1 MKNKY
6 LLRGLLPIA
15 ALFHGAVSGQSLIHY
30 WNFNNNA
37 SVAAITAPS
46 PAAAL
51 QNGTITAFQNGTADP
66 NTFINLS
73 SATGNGFSTINGRN
87 GDAAGTHLRYNNP
100 IPGNIQFA
108 LPTTGYNNVVV
119 KFTTRR
125 SGSGAGKQKWS
136 YSIDGVTFLPF
147 TYTANNDPEGAVLPV
162 DGDPTLVTLDFSNNF
177 SANNN
182 PNFMLKVEF
191 TAGPGGTVGNNR
203 FDNFTVDATA
213 MSGVDTTPPT
223 VTYLPA
229 NNANNASAT
238 VNPTITFN
246 ENVRLIDN
254 SAITAA
260 NAQNLIELKLN
271 NATGTTVPFTTTFSN
286 NQITII
292 PTAGLLPNQAYYLA
306 LKPNMVEDA
315 SDNAVT
321 TATSSTFTTAGTS
334 ISLDKTLIKV
344 NENAGTLAFK
354 INVANPSNATVNLVV
369 KPAPFSTANSSD
381 FTLANQTIN
390 ITPSTTSVT
399 VNIPILDDNLEEQ
412 QAEYFVVSLE
422 NPAGTTITGDTSS
435 TVYIIDNDKAAPVP
449 SNQISLNYIG
459 SFDPSG
465 NNNSSTEIVVHDPA
479 TQRLF
484 TISSLTDVF
493 DIINFSNPL
502 APTVVS
508 TIDMTLYGG
517 ITSIA
522 VKNGII
528 AVASPNGTNPQGNGS
543 VVFFDINGTFLKQ
556 VQVGVLPD
564 MITFTPDGTK
574 VMTANEGEPND
585 AYTVDPEGSIS
596 IINIPNLTVA
606 GIQALTQSNVT
617 TLSLTTFNGQEAALI
632 ASGGRKV
639 KATST
644 LAQDLEPEYVTI
656 SSDSQKAWVSCQE
669 NNAIIEVNLA
679 TNTLGNIWGLGKK
692 DMSLPGNGFDASDN
706 NGEVLIANWPVKAY
720 YNPDAMASFKVGSTT
735 YLVTAN
741 EGDEKDL
748 GGFSERTTVGA
759 NGYALDSTI
768 FPNASV
774 LKASHNLGR
783 FRVTNVNGNTDG
795 DADFEEINALGAR
808 SFSIFNTDTKQ
819 LVYDSGDRFESYI
832 AANHPLIFNAD
843 NEANGAK
850 NRSRAKGPE
859 PEGVT
864 LGTISG
870 QTFAFITLERTGG
883 VMVYNVTD
891 PNNVTF
897 VDYKHSR
904 STSAFA
910 GDNGPEGI
918 IYIAPENMNN
928 GKGYVIIANEISG
941 TLSMYEVLPSATL
954 GTGEVKP
961 EKATFNIFP
970 NPVNKG
976 NTLYFNRAQSYELY
990 DMSGKL
996 LGKEKNALTIDTSKL
1011 NTGVYL
1017 IKTSEG
1023 EVKRFIVK

>member
-15 ALFHGAVSGQSLIHY
+15 ALFHGAVSGQSTLVHY

-37 SVAAITAPS
+37 SVAAITAPTS
-46 PAAAL
+46 TL
-51 QNGTITAFQNGTADP
+51 LNGSITAVSTGTGSTD
-66 NTFINLS
+66 TFIDFAGGTSQNFNVDNLN
-73 SATGNGFSTINGRN
+73 ARN
-87 GDAAGTHLRYNNP
+87 GDASGTHLRYNYP
-100 IPGNIQFA
+100 INGNVQFN

-119 KFTTRR
+119 KFSTRR
-125 SGSGAGKQKWS
+125 SGSGAGNQNWS
-136 YSIDGVTFLPF
+136 YSLDGTTFVPYQTVTSQD
-147 TYTANNDPEGAVLPV
+147 ANPQLI
-162 DGDPTLVTLDFSNNF
+162 TFDFSNVTGV
-177 SANNN
+177 SNN
-182 PNFMLKVEF
+182 PNFKLKVEF
-191 TAGPGGTVGNNR
+191 AQGGGGAVGNNR
-203 FDNFTVDATA
+203 FDNFTLDAT
-213 MSGVDTTPPT
+213 SVGGTDTTPPT
-223 VTYLPA
+223 VSYLPA
-229 NNANNASAT
+229 NNVNNASTT

-254 SAITAA
+254 SAITSA
-260 NAQNLIELKLN
+260 NAQSLVELRLGN
-271 NATGTTVPFTTTFSN
+271 STGNVVPFTTTFTN
-286 NQITII
+286 NVITVV
-292 PTAGLLPNQAYYLA
+292 PTGGLVPNQAYYLA
-306 LKPNMVEDA
+306 LKPNMVEDT

-321 TATSSTFTTAGTS
+321 TATSSIFTTAGTS
-334 ISLDKTLIKV
+334 ISLDKTLIKI

-354 INVANPSNATVNLVV
+354 INVTNPSNATVNLVA
-369 KPAPFSTANSSD
+369 KPASFNTANSSD
-381 FTLANQTIN
+381 FTFTSQTIN

-399 VNIPILDDNLEEQ
+399 VNIPIIDDTLAEQ
-412 QAEYFVVSLE
+412 QAEYFVLGLE
-422 NPAGTTITGDTSS
+422 NPVGTTITGDTAS

-449 SNQISLNYIG
+449 SNQITLNYIG

-479 TQRLF
+479 TQKLF

-493 DIINFSNPL
+493 DIINFTNPL
-502 APTVVS
+502 APSVINTVN
-508 TIDMTLYGG
+508 MAPYGG

-522 VKNGII
+522 VKNGLV
-528 AVASPNGTNPQGNGS
+528 AVASPNGTNAQQNGS
-543 VVFFDINGTFLKQ
+543 VVFFDINGNFLKQ
-556 VQVGVLPD
+556 VTVGVLPD

-596 IINIPNLTVA
+596 IIDISG
-606 GIQALTQSNVT
+606 GINNLTQSNVT
-617 TLSLTTFNGQEAALI
+617 TLGFTGYNSQEAAFI
-632 ASGGRKV
+632 SSGGRKV
-639 KATST
+639 KSTST
-644 LAQDLEPEYVTI
+644 LAQDLEPEYIAI
-656 SSDSQKAWVSCQE
+656 SPDSQKAWVSCQE
-669 NNAIIEVNLA
+669 NNGIIEVNLSN
-679 TNTLGNIWGLGKK
+679 NTLGNIWGLGKK
-692 DMSLPGNGFDASDN
+692 DMNLPGNGFDASDN
-706 NGEVLIANWPVKAY
+706 NGEILIANWPVKAY
-720 YNPDAMASFKVGSTT
+720 YNPDAMASFKVGNTN

-759 NGYALDSTI
+759 NGYTLDSTI

-795 DADFEEINALGAR
+795 DADFEEIHALGAR
-808 SFSIFNTDTKQ
+808 SFSIFNADTKQ
-819 LVYDSGDRFESYI
+819 IVYDSGDRFERYI

-864 LGTISG
+864 LGTIAG

-904 STSAFA
+904 STSAFG

-918 IYIAPENMNN
+918 TYIPPANMNN
-928 GKGYVIIANEISG
+928 GKGYVVVANEISG
-941 TLSMYEVLPSATL
+941 TLSMYEVIPSSTL
-954 GTGEVKP
+954 STGEVKT
-961 EKATFNIFP
+961 EKASFNIFP

-976 NTLYFNRAQSYELY
+976 NTLYFNRAQGYELY

>member
-1 MKNKY
+1 MD
-6 LLRGLLPIA
+6 
-15 ALFHGAVSGQSLIHY
+15 
-30 WNFNNNA
+30 A
-37 SVAAITAPS
+37 S
-46 PAAAL
+46 
-51 QNGTITAFQNGTADP
+51 
-66 NTFINLS
+66 
-73 SATGNGFSTINGRN
+73 
-87 GDAAGTHLRYNNP
+87 GTHLRYNYP
-100 IPGNIQFA
+100 INGNVQFN

-119 KFTTRR
+119 KFSTRR
-125 SGSGAGKQKWS
+125 SGSGAGNQNWS
-136 YSIDGVTFLPF
+136 YSLDGTTFVPYQTVTSQD
-147 TYTANNDPEGAVLPV
+147 ANPQLI
-162 DGDPTLVTLDFSNNF
+162 TFDFSNVTGV
-177 SANNN
+177 SNN
-182 PNFMLKVEF
+182 PNFKLKVEF
-191 TAGPGGTVGNNR
+191 AQGGGGAVGNNR
-203 FDNFTVDATA
+203 FDNFTVDAT
-213 MSGVDTTPPT
+213 SVGGTDTTPPT
-223 VTYLPA
+223 VAYLPA
-229 NNANNASAT
+229 NNVNNASTT

-254 SAITAA
+254 SAITSA
-260 NAQNLIELKLN
+260 NAQSLVELRLGN
-271 NATGTTVPFTTTFSN
+271 STGNTVPFTTTFAN
-286 NQITII
+286 NVITVI
-292 PTAGLLPNQAYYLA
+292 PTGGLVPNQAYYLA
-306 LKPNMVEDA
+306 LKPNMVEDT

-321 TATSSTFTTAGTS
+321 TATSSIFTTAGTS

-354 INVANPSNATVNLVV
+354 INVTNPSNATANLVV
-369 KPAPFSTANSSD
+369 KPASFNTANSSD
-381 FTLANQTIN
+381 FTFTSQTIN

-399 VNIPILDDNLEEQ
+399 VNIPILDDTLEEQ
-412 QAEYFVVSLE
+412 QAEYFVLSLE
-422 NPAGTTITGDTSS
+422 NPVGTTITGDTTS

-449 SNQISLNYIG
+449 SNQITLNYIG

-479 TQRLF
+479 TQKLF

-502 APTVVS
+502 APSVINTVN
-508 TIDMTLYGG
+508 MAPYGG

-522 VKNGII
+522 VKNGLV
-528 AVASPNGTNPQGNGS
+528 AVASPNGTNAQQNGS
-543 VVFFDINGTFLKQ
+543 VVFFDINGNFLKQ
-556 VQVGVLPD
+556 VTVGVLPD

-596 IINIPNLTVA
+596 IIDISGGINNLS
-606 GIQALTQSNVT
+606 QSNVT
-617 TLSLTTFNGQEAALI
+617 TRGFTGYNSQEAAFI
-632 ASGGRKV
+632 SSGGRKV
-639 KATST
+639 KSTST
-644 LAQDLEPEYVTI
+644 LAQDLEPEYIAI
-656 SSDSQKAWVSCQE
+656 SADSQKAWVSCQE
-669 NNAIIEVNLA
+669 NNGIIEVNLSN
-679 TNTLGNIWGLGKK
+679 NTLGNIWGLGKK
-692 DMSLPGNGFDASDN
+692 DMNLPGNGFDASDN
-706 NGEVLIANWPVKAY
+706 NGEILIANWPVKAY
-720 YNPDAMASFKVGSTT
+720 YNPDAMASFKVGNTN

-759 NGYALDSTI
+759 NGYTLDSTI

-795 DADFEEINALGAR
+795 DADFEEIHALGAR
-808 SFSIFNTDTKQ
+808 SFSIFNADTKQ
-819 LVYDSGDRFESYI
+819 IVYDSGDRFERYI

-864 LGTISG
+864 LGTIAG

-904 STSAFA
+904 STSAFG

-918 IYIAPENMNN
+918 TYIPPANMNN
-928 GKGYVIIANEISG
+928 GKGYVVVANEISG
-941 TLSMYEVLPSATL
+941 TLSMYEVIPSSTL
-954 GTGEVKP
+954 STGEVKT
-961 EKATFNIFP
+961 EKASFNIFP

-976 NTLYFNRAQSYELY
+976 NTLYFNRAQGYELY

>member
-15 ALFHGAVSGQSLIHY
+15 ALFYGSVSGQSTLVHY
-30 WNFNNNA
+30 WNFNNST
-37 SVAAITAPS
+37 SVAAITTPTTS
-46 PAAAL
+46 L
-51 QNGTITAFQNGTADP
+51 LNGSITAVSTGTGSTD
-66 NTFINLS
+66 TFIDFANGVNQNFNIENLN
-73 SATGNGFSTINGRN
+73 ARN
-87 GDAAGTHLRYNNP
+87 GDASGTHLRYNYP
-100 IPGNIQFA
+100 INGNVQFL

-125 SGSGAGKQKWS
+125 SGSGAGNQNWF
-136 YSIDGVTFLPF
+136 YSLDGTTFVPYQTVTSQD
-147 TYTANNDPEGAVLPV
+147 ANPQLI
-162 DGDPTLVTLDFSNNF
+162 TFDFSAVAGV
-177 SANNN
+177 SNN
-182 PNFMLKVEF
+182 PNFKLKVEF
-191 TAGPGGTVGNNR
+191 AQGAGGAVGNNR
-203 FDNFTVDATA
+203 FDNFTVDATPA
-213 MSGVDTTPPT
+213 GSVDTTPPT
-223 VTYLPA
+223 VVYLPA
-229 NNANNASAT
+229 NNINNASTT

-260 NAQNLIELKLN
+260 NAQSLVELRLN
-271 NATGTTVPFTTTFSN
+271 NASGAVVPFTTTFSN
-286 NQITII
+286 NAITVI
-292 PTAGLLPNQAYYLA
+292 PTAGLVPNQAYYLA
-306 LKPNMVEDA
+306 LKPNLVEDT

-321 TATSSTFTTAGTS
+321 ATTSSTFTTAGTS
-334 ISLDKTLIKV
+334 IALEKNLIKV

-354 INVANPSNATVNLVV
+354 INVTNPSNATVNLVV
-369 KPAPFSTANSSD
+369 KPASFNTANSSD

-399 VNIPILDDNLEEQ
+399 VNIPIIDDTLEEQ
-412 QAEYFVVSLE
+412 QAEYFVVGLE
-422 NPAGTTITGDTSS
+422 NPVGATITGDANS
-435 TVYIIDNDKAAPVP
+435 TVYIIDNDKVAPVA
-449 SNQISLNYIG
+449 SNQIQLNYIG

-465 NNNSSTEIVVHDPA
+465 NSTSSTEIVVHDAA

-493 DIINFSNPL
+493 DIINFSNPTT
-502 APTVVS
+502 PTVIQTVN
-508 TIDMTLYGG
+508 MAPYGG

-543 VVFFDINGTFLKQ
+543 VVFFDINGVFLKQ
-556 VQVGVLPD
+556 LNVGVLPD

-596 IINIPNLTVA
+596 IIDVPTLTVA
-606 GIQALTQSNVT
+606 GIQALTQTNVT
-617 TLSLTTFNGQEAALI
+617 TLGFTQFNGMEATLATT
-632 ASGGRKV
+632 GGRKV
-639 KATST
+639 KSTST
-644 LAQDLEPEYVTI
+644 LAQDLEPEYIAI
-656 SSDSQKAWVSCQE
+656 SPDSQKAWVSCQE
-669 NNAIIEVNLA
+669 NNSIIEVNLA
-679 TNTLGNIWGLGKK
+679 TKALTGIWGLGKK

-720 YNPDAMASFKVGSTT
+720 YNPDAMASYKIGNTN

-759 NGYALDSTI
+759 NGYGLDSTI
-768 FPNASV
+768 FPNASI

-795 DADFEEINALGAR
+795 DADFEEIHALGAR

-819 LVYDSGDRFESYI
+819 LVYDSGDQFERHT
-832 AANHPLIFNAD
+832 AAYHPLIFNAD

-850 NRSRAKGPE
+850 SRSRAKGPE

-864 LGTISG
+864 LGIIGT

-904 STSAFA
+904 STSAFG

-918 IYIAPENMNN
+918 TYIPSANMNN
-928 GKGYVIIANEISG
+928 GKGYVIVANEISG
-941 TLSMYEVLPSATL
+941 TLSMYEVALSPTL
-954 GTGEVKP
+954 ATGEVKP
-961 EKATFNIFP
+961 EKTTFNIFP
-970 NPVNKG
+970 NPVKQG
-976 NTLYFNRAQSYELY
+976 ATLYFNRAQGYELF

-996 LGKEKNALTIDTSKL
+996 LGKEKSALTIDTSRL

-1017 IKTSEG
+1017 LKTSEG

>member
-15 ALFHGAVSGQSLIHY
+15 ALFHGALTAQTTLVHY
-30 WNFNNNA
+30 WNFNN
-37 SVAAITAPS
+37 STSLAAITAPTS
-46 PAAAL
+46 SLLNGSITAVSTGTGNTDTYIDFS
-51 QNGTITAFQNGTADP
+51 NGTNQNFNVD
-66 NTFINLS
+66 NLN
-73 SATGNGFSTINGRN
+73 ARN
-87 GDAAGTHLRYNNP
+87 GDASGTHLRYNYP
-100 IPGNIQFA
+100 INGNVQFL

-125 SGSGAGKQKWS
+125 SGSGAGNQNWF
-136 YSIDGVTFLPF
+136 YSLDGTTFVPYQTVTSQD
-147 TYTANNDPEGAVLPV
+147 ANPQLI
-162 DGDPTLVTLDFSNNF
+162 TFDFSAIAGV
-177 SANNN
+177 SNN
-182 PNFMLKVEF
+182 PNFKLKVEF
-191 TAGPGGTVGNNR
+191 SQGSGGAVGNNR
-203 FDNFTVDATA
+203 FDNFTVDATPA
-213 MSGVDTTPPT
+213 GGVDTTPPT
-223 VTYLPA
+223 VAYLPA
-229 NNANNASAT
+229 NNLNNASTT

-254 SAITAA
+254 STITSA
-260 NAQNLIELKLN
+260 NAQSLVELRLN
-271 NATGTTVPFTTTFSN
+271 NATGTVVPFTTTFVN
-286 NQITII
+286 NTITVI
-292 PTAGLLPNQAYYLA
+292 PTAGLVPNQAYYLA
-306 LKPNMVEDA
+306 LKPNLVEDT

-321 TATSSTFTTAGTS
+321 TATSSTFTTAATS
-334 ISLDKTLIKV
+334 IALDKNLIKV

-354 INVANPSNATVNLVV
+354 INVTNPSNATVNLVV
-369 KPAPFSTANSSD
+369 KSASFNTANSSD

-399 VNIPILDDNLEEQ
+399 VNIPIIDDTLEEQ
-412 QAEYFVVSLE
+412 QAEYFVVGLE
-422 NPAGTTITGDTSS
+422 NPVGATITGDANS
-435 TVYIIDNDKAAPVP
+435 TIYIIDNDKAAPVA
-449 SNQISLNYIG
+449 SNQIQLNYIG

-465 NNNSSTEIVVHDPA
+465 NSTSSTEIVVHDAA

-493 DIINFSNPL
+493 DIINFSNPTT
-502 APTVVS
+502 PTVIQTVN
-508 TIDMTLYGG
+508 MAPYGG

-543 VVFFDINGTFLKQ
+543 VVFFDINGVFLKQ
-556 VQVGVLPD
+556 LNVGVLPD

-596 IINIPNLTVA
+596 IIDVPTLTVA
-606 GIQALTQSNVT
+606 GIQALTQTNVT
-617 TLSLTTFNGQEAALI
+617 TLGFTQFNGMETTLAAT
-632 ASGGRKV
+632 GGRKV
-639 KATST
+639 KSTST
-644 LAQDLEPEYVTI
+644 LAQDLEPEYIAI
-656 SSDSQKAWVSCQE
+656 SPDSQKAWVSCQE

-679 TNTLGNIWGLGKK
+679 TKALTGIWGLGKK

-720 YNPDAMASFKVGSTT
+720 YNPDAMASYKIGNTN

-759 NGYALDSTI
+759 NGYTLDSTV
-768 FPNASV
+768 FPNASI

-783 FRVTNVNGNTDG
+783 FRTTSVNGNTDG
-795 DADFEEINALGAR
+795 DAEYEEIHALGAR

-819 LVYDSGDRFESYI
+819 LVFDSGDQFERHV
-832 AANHPLIFNAD
+832 AAYHPLIFNAD

-850 NRSRAKGPE
+850 TRSRAKGPE

-864 LGTISG
+864 LGTING

-904 STSAFA
+904 STSAFG

-918 IYIAPENMNN
+918 TYIPSVNMNN
-928 GKGYVIIANEISG
+928 GKGYVIVANEISG
-941 TLSMYEVLPSATL
+941 TLSMYEVALSPTL
-954 GTGEVKP
+954 STGEVKT

-976 NTLYFNRAQSYELY
+976 NTLYFNRAQGYELY
-990 DMSGKL
+990 DMSGKI
-996 LGKEKNALTIDTSKL
+996 LGKEKSALTIDTSKL

-1023 EVKRFIVK
+1023 EVKRVIVK

>member
-15 ALFHGAVSGQSLIHY
+15 ALFHGAVSGQSTLVHY

-37 SVAAITAPS
+37 SVAAITTPTS
-46 PAAAL
+46 TL
-51 QNGTITAFQNGTADP
+51 LNGSITAISTGTGSTD
-66 NTFINLS
+66 TFIDFAGGTSQNFNVDNLN
-73 SATGNGFSTINGRN
+73 ARN
-87 GDAAGTHLRYNNP
+87 GDASGTHLRYNYP
-100 IPGNIQFA
+100 INGNVQFN

-119 KFTTRR
+119 KFSTRR
-125 SGSGAGKQKWS
+125 SGSGAGNQNWS
-136 YSIDGVTFLPF
+136 YSLDGTTFVPYQTVTSQD
-147 TYTANNDPEGAVLPV
+147 ANPQLI
-162 DGDPTLVTLDFSNNF
+162 TFDFSNVTGV
-177 SANNN
+177 SNN
-182 PNFMLKVEF
+182 PNFKLKVEF
-191 TAGPGGTVGNNR
+191 AQGGGGAVGNNR
-203 FDNFTVDATA
+203 FDNFTLDAT
-213 MSGVDTTPPT
+213 SVGGTDTTPPT
-223 VTYLPA
+223 VAYLPA
-229 NNANNASAT
+229 NNVNNASTT

-254 SAITAA
+254 SAITSA
-260 NAQNLIELKLN
+260 NAQSLVELRLGN
-271 NATGTTVPFTTTFSN
+271 STGNAVPFTTTFAN
-286 NQITII
+286 NVITVV
-292 PTAGLLPNQAYYLA
+292 PTGGLVPNQAYYLA
-306 LKPNMVEDA
+306 LKPNMVEDT

-321 TATSSTFTTAGTS
+321 TATSSIFTTAGTS

-354 INVANPSNATVNLVV
+354 INVTNPSNATANLVV
-369 KPAPFSTANSSD
+369 KPASFNTANSSD
-381 FTLANQTIN
+381 FTFTSQTIN
-390 ITPSTTSVT
+390 ITPSTTTIT
-399 VNIPILDDNLEEQ
+399 VNIPILDDTLEEQ
-412 QAEYFVVSLE
+412 QAEYFVLSLE
-422 NPAGTTITGDTSS
+422 NPVGTTITGDTTS

-449 SNQISLNYIG
+449 SNQITLNYIG

-479 TQRLF
+479 TQKLF

-493 DIINFSNPL
+493 DIINFTNPL
-502 APTVVS
+502 APSVINTVN
-508 TIDMTLYGG
+508 MAPYGG

-522 VKNGII
+522 VKNGLV
-528 AVASPNGTNPQGNGS
+528 AVASPNGTNAQQNGS
-543 VVFFDINGTFLKQ
+543 VVFFDINGNFLKQ
-556 VQVGVLPD
+556 VTVGVLPD

-596 IINIPNLTVA
+596 IIDISG
-606 GIQALTQSNVT
+606 GINNLTQSNVT
-617 TLSLTTFNGQEAALI
+617 TLGFTGYNSQEAAFI
-632 ASGGRKV
+632 SSGGRKV
-639 KATST
+639 KSTST
-644 LAQDLEPEYVTI
+644 LAQDLEPEYIAI
-656 SSDSQKAWVSCQE
+656 SPDSQKAWVSCQE
-669 NNAIIEVNLA
+669 NNGIIEVNLSN
-679 TNTLGNIWGLGKK
+679 NTLGNIWGLGKK

-706 NGEVLIANWPVKAY
+706 NGEILIANWPVKAY
-720 YNPDAMASFKVGSTT
+720 YNPDAMASFKVGNTN

-759 NGYALDSTI
+759 NGYTLDSTI

-795 DADFEEINALGAR
+795 DADFEEIHALGAR
-808 SFSIFNTDTKQ
+808 SFSIFNADTKQ
-819 LVYDSGDRFESYI
+819 IVYDSGDRFERYI

-864 LGTISG
+864 LGTIAG

-904 STSAFA
+904 STSAFG

-918 IYIAPENMNN
+918 TYIPPANMNN
-928 GKGYVIIANEISG
+928 GKGYVVVANEISG
-941 TLSMYEVLPSATL
+941 TLSMYEVIPSSTL
-954 GTGEVKP
+954 STGEVKT
-961 EKATFNIFP
+961 EKASFNIFP

-976 NTLYFNRAQSYELY
+976 NTLYFNRAQGYELY

>member
-1 MKNKY
+1 MRNKY
-6 LLRGLLPIA
+6 LLRSLLPIA
-15 ALFHGAVSGQSLIHY
+15 ALFHGAVSGQTLIHY

-37 SVAAITAPS
+37 SVAAITAPTS
-46 PAAAL
+46 TL
-51 QNGTITAFQNGTADP
+51 LNGSITAVSTGTGNTD
-66 NTFINLS
+66 TFIDFAGGTSQNFNVENLN
-73 SATGNGFSTINGRN
+73 ARN
-87 GDAAGTHLRYNNP
+87 GDPSGTHLRYNYP
-100 IPGNIQFA
+100 INGNVQFN

-125 SGSGAGKQKWS
+125 SGSGAGTQSWS
-136 YSIDGVTFLPF
+136 YSLDGTTFIPYQTVTTLDANPQLVTF
-147 TYTANNDPEGAVLPV
+147 
-162 DGDPTLVTLDFSNNF
+162 DFSTI
-177 SANNN
+177 SGASNN
-182 PNFMLKVEF
+182 PNFKLKVQF
-191 TAGPGGTVGNNR
+191 ATGAGGNVGNNR

-213 MSGVDTTPPT
+213 VGGVDTTPPT

-229 NNANNASAT
+229 NNVNNAST
-238 VNPTITFN
+238 TTNPTITFN
-246 ENVRLIDN
+246 ENVRLLDN

-260 NAQNLIELKLN
+260 NAQNLIELRLS
-271 NATGTTVPFTTTFSN
+271 NATGAVIPFTTTFAN
-286 NQITII
+286 NQITVI
-292 PTAGLLPNQAYYLA
+292 PTGGLVPNQAYYLA
-306 LKPNMVEDA
+306 LKPNMVEDT

-321 TATSSTFTTAGTS
+321 TATSTTFTTAGTS
-334 ISLDKTLIKV
+334 ISLDKTFVKV
-344 NENAGTLAFK
+344 NENSGTLAFK
-354 INVANPSNATVNLVV
+354 INVNNPSNATVNLVV
-369 KPAPFSTANSSD
+369 KPAPFSTANTSD

-390 ITPSTTSVT
+390 ITSATTSVT
-399 VNIPILDDNLEEQ
+399 VNIPIIDDTLEEQ
-412 QAEYFVVSLE
+412 MAEYFVLSLE
-422 NPAGTTITGDTSS
+422 NPVGATISGEALS
-435 TVYIIDNDKAAPVP
+435 TVYIVDNDKAAPVA
-449 SNQISLNYIG
+449 SNQVQLNYIG

-465 NNNSSTEIVVHDPA
+465 NSTSSTEIVVHDPA

-493 DIINFSNPL
+493 DIINFANPL
-502 APTVVS
+502 APTVIS
-508 TIDMTLYGG
+508 TVNMLPYGG

-528 AVASPNGTNPQGNGS
+528 AVASPNGTNAQGNGS

-556 VQVGVLPD
+556 VSVGVLPD
-564 MITFTPDGTK
+564 MITFSLDGTK

-596 IINIPNLTVA
+596 IIDIPSLTVA
-606 GIQALTQSNVT
+606 GIQALTQTNVT
-617 TLSLTTFNGQEAALI
+617 TLGFTQFNGQEATLA
-632 ASGGRKV
+632 ASGVRKV
-639 KATST
+639 KSTST
-644 LAQDLEPEYVTI
+644 LAQDLEPEYIAI
-656 SSDSQKAWVSCQE
+656 SADNQKAWVSCQE
-669 NNAIIEVNLA
+669 NNAVIEVNLA
-679 TNTLGNIWGLGKK
+679 TKTLTNIWGLGKK
-692 DMSLPGNGFDASDN
+692 DMSLLGNGFDASDN
-706 NGEVLIANWPVKAY
+706 NGEILIANWPVKAY
-720 YNPDAMASFKVGSTT
+720 YNPDAMASYKVGSTN
-735 YLVTAN
+735 YIVTAN

-759 NGYALDSTI
+759 NGYSLDSTV

-783 FRVTNVNGNTDG
+783 FRVTSVNGNTDA
-795 DADFEEINALGAR
+795 DAEYEEIHALGAR
-808 SFSIFNTDTKQ
+808 SFSIFNADTKQ
-819 LVYDSGDRFESYI
+819 IVYDSGDQFERYT

-850 NRSRAKGPE
+850 ARSRAKGPE

-864 LGTISG
+864 LGTING

-897 VDYKHSR
+897 TDYKHSR
-904 STSAFA
+904 STSAFG

-918 IYIAPENMNN
+918 TYIAPQNTTT
-928 GKGYVIIANEISG
+928 GKGYVIVANEISG
-941 TLSMYEVLPSATL
+941 TLSMYEVAPSPTL
-954 GTGEVKP
+954 ATGEVKT

-976 NTLYFNRAQSYELY
+976 NILYFNRAQGYELY

-1011 NTGVYL
+1011 STGVYL

-1023 EVKRFIVK
+1023 QVKRVIVK

>member
-1 MKNKY
+1 M
-6 LLRGLLPIA
+6 RGLLPIA
-15 ALFHGAVSGQSLIHY
+15 ALFYGSVSGQSTLVHY
-30 WNFNNNA
+30 WNFNNST
-37 SVAAITAPS
+37 SVAALTTPTTSLLNGSITAVS
-46 PAAAL
+46 T
-51 QNGTITAFQNGTADP
+51 GTGSTD
-66 NTFINLS
+66 TFIDFANGVNQNFNIENL
-73 SATGNGFSTINGRN
+73 NGRN
-87 GDAAGTHLRYNNP
+87 GDASGTHLRYNYP
-100 IPGNIQFA
+100 INGNVQFL

-125 SGSGAGKQKWS
+125 SGSGAGNQNWF
-136 YSIDGVTFLPF
+136 YSLDGTTFVPYQTVTSQD
-147 TYTANNDPEGAVLPV
+147 ANPQLI
-162 DGDPTLVTLDFSNNF
+162 TFDFSAVAGV
-177 SANNN
+177 SNN
-182 PNFMLKVEF
+182 PNFKLKVEF
-191 TAGPGGTVGNNR
+191 AQGAGGVVGNNR
-203 FDNFTVDATA
+203 FDNFTVDATPA
-213 MSGVDTTPPT
+213 GGVDTTPPT
-223 VTYLPA
+223 VAYLPA
-229 NNANNASAT
+229 NNVNNASTT

-260 NAQNLIELKLN
+260 NAQSLVELRLN
-271 NATGTTVPFTTTFSN
+271 NATGTVVPFTTTFAN
-286 NQITII
+286 NAITVI
-292 PTAGLLPNQAYYLA
+292 PTAGLVPNQAYYLA
-306 LKPNMVEDA
+306 LKPNLVEDT

-321 TATSSTFTTAGTS
+321 ATTSSTFTTAGTS
-334 ISLDKTLIKV
+334 IALDKNLIKV

-354 INVANPSNATVNLVV
+354 INVTNPSNATVNLVV
-369 KPAPFSTANSSD
+369 KPASFNTANSSD

-399 VNIPILDDNLEEQ
+399 VNIPIIDDTLEEQ
-412 QAEYFVVSLE
+412 QAEYFVVGLE
-422 NPAGTTITGDTSS
+422 NPVGATITGDANS
-435 TVYIIDNDKAAPVP
+435 TVYIIDNDKAAPVA
-449 SNQISLNYIG
+449 SNQIQLNYIG

-465 NNNSSTEIVVHDPA
+465 NSTSSTEIVVHDAA

-493 DIINFSNPL
+493 DIINFSNPTT
-502 APTVVS
+502 PTVIQTVN
-508 TIDMTLYGG
+508 MAPYGG

-543 VVFFDINGTFLKQ
+543 VVFFDINGVFLKQ
-556 VQVGVLPD
+556 LNVGVLPD

-596 IINIPNLTVA
+596 IIDVPTLTVA
-606 GIQALTQSNVT
+606 GIQALTQTNVT
-617 TLSLTTFNGQEAALI
+617 TLGFTQFNGQEATLA
-632 ASGGRKV
+632 ATGGRKV
-639 KATST
+639 KSTST
-644 LAQDLEPEYVTI
+644 LAQDLEPEYIAI
-656 SSDSQKAWVSCQE
+656 SPDSQKAWVSCQE
-669 NNAIIEVNLA
+669 NNAIIEVNLTTKA
-679 TNTLGNIWGLGKK
+679 LTGIWGLGKK

-720 YNPDAMASFKVGSTT
+720 YNPDAMASYKIGNTN

-759 NGYALDSTI
+759 NGYTLDSTI
-768 FPNASV
+768 FPNASI

-783 FRVTNVNGNTDG
+783 FRITNVNGNTDG
-795 DADFEEINALGAR
+795 DTDFEEIHALGAR
-808 SFSIFNTDTKQ
+808 SFSIFNADTKQ
-819 LVYDSGDRFESYI
+819 LVFDSGDQFERHT
-832 AANHPLIFNAD
+832 AAYHPLIFNAD

-850 NRSRAKGPE
+850 TRSRAKGPE

-864 LGTISG
+864 LGTING

-897 VDYKHSR
+897 TDYKHSR
-904 STSAFA
+904 STSAFG

-918 IYIAPENMNN
+918 TFIPAANMTN
-928 GKGYVIIANEISG
+928 GKAYVIVANEISG
-941 TLSMYEVLPSATL
+941 TLSMYEVALSPTL
-954 GTGEVKP
+954 STGEVKT

-976 NTLYFNRAQSYELY
+976 NILYFNRAQGYELY

-996 LGKEKNALTIDTSKL
+996 LGKEKSALTIDTSRL